1 MCEHPHTLHSSRE
14 AYLLRGLRFSPHHQS
29 EGAERRQA
37 LGCSGTRRRASDG
50 GPQASADALHPT
62 QTSLRSLRIRGC
74 SPLGAPPRRLL
85 APTRLG
91 ETLRA
96 NADGAVPF
104 NLTLAHS
111 RVPLVVAEG
120 RCCRTPPGS
129 LLAWSNSQ
137 DAASRPASQMPRDD
151 TSSGRDTAN
160 IGNCSALSNERKALS
175 NVFCRY
181 PVDERSVKRKVS
193 PTPSAQSASTAF
205 CYQTHA

>member
-1 MCEHPHTLHSSRE
+1 MRE
-14 AYLLRGLRFSPHHQS
+14 RSADRRS
-29 EGAERRQA
+29 GAAAPVGGRVTYA
-37 LGCSGTRRRASDG
+37 RRRFAKRLASH
-50 GPQASADALHPT
+50 DA
-62 QTSLRSLRIRGC
+62 GC

-85 APTRLG
+85 APGPPWRN
-91 ETLRA
+91 LRA
-96 NADGAVPF
+96 LHMSGA
-104 NLTLAHS
+104 LDLALAHS